1 MTTRN
6 PRSSLKI
13 SLDHLYFSLTVS
25 YVATQ
30 QVLATGLIFADRMLL
45 WDCEALR
52 IRFIGFLANLVIS
65 FDGKRI
71 SFETTCPSSASSWG
85 SWLGQIFK
93 YGPSIWLAV
102 KLPIGTMNKLH
113 RLADLQSHPGFPFT
127 TIKSMIIAL
136 HLSEETEMRGEERN
150 HKNGI
155 SEAYQN
161 EVMIPE
167 THRRLGQGV
176 TEINDLALSMALQ
189 DVDQGPS
196 HSGGST
202 REVLE
207 EMAMRSGAHLRFNTR
222 VQALHYELIS
232 EDEKDWIVESRKD
245 SGGVFEFSAF
255 QKIILATP
263 WDPALMEVNE
273 EFDFPLQE
281 AGYRSRHLTLFTS
294 PRGLSTSFF
303 GQPQGSRL
311 PEQILPRKTPNMSP
325 EQLSQ
330 LSGIYEIAFVREITR
345 VIDNL
350 ATTESLFRILSTGE
364 VNDEVLHSLIDGD
377 QNSVTWVHRAFVC
390 NRPSSLHLSFPL
402 IVN

>member
-1 MTTRN
+1 
-6 PRSSLKI
+6 
-13 SLDHLYFSLTVS
+13 
-25 YVATQ
+25 
-30 QVLATGLIFADRMLL
+30 
-45 WDCEALR
+45 
-52 IRFIGFLANLVIS
+52 
-65 FDGKRI
+65 
-71 SFETTCPSSASSWG
+71 
-85 SWLGQIFK
+85 
-93 YGPSIWLAV
+93 
-102 KLPIGTMNKLH
+102 
-113 RLADLQSHPGFPFT
+113 
-127 TIKSMIIAL
+127 MIIAL

-150 HKNGI
+150 RKNGI
-155 SEAYQN
+155 SETYQN
-161 EVMIPE
+161 EVMTPE

-176 TEINDLALSMALQ
+176 AEINDLALSMALQ

-202 REVLE
+202 RQTLE
-207 EMAMRSGAHLRFNTR
+207 DMAMRSGAHLRFNTR
-222 VQALHYELIS
+222 VQGVHYELIS

-245 SGGVFEFSAF
+245 SSDVFEFSAF

-281 AGYRSRHLTLFTS
+281 AGYRSRHLTFFTS

-311 PEQILPRKTPNMSP
+311 PEQILPRITPNTSP
-325 EQLSQ
+325 EQ

-345 VIDNL
+345 IIDNL
-350 ATTESLFRILSTGE
+350 ATTESLFRILSAGE

-377 QNSVTWVHRAFVC
+377 QDSVTWVHRAFVC
-390 NRPSSLHLSFPL
+390 HRPSSPHLSFPL